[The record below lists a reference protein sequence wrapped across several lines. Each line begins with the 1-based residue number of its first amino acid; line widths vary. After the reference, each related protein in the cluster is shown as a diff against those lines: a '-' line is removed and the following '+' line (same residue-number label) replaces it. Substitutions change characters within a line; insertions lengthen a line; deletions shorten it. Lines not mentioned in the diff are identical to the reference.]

1 MYDSNFHTFQNQCLQ
16 IKVHFCPSLINKL
29 ADTLALV
36 SFFYC
41 YSSRI
46 NRIYNW
52 IFPLMWEVNAV
63 IPEMLHNHSLHLYVK
78 PKPEQEVRTA
88 HYHEQSHRICITVS
102 LNSHPP

>member
-1 MYDSNFHTFQNQCLQ
+1 
-16 IKVHFCPSLINKL
+16 
-29 ADTLALV
+29 
-36 SFFYC
+36 
-41 YSSRI
+41 
-46 NRIYNW
+46 
-52 IFPLMWEVNAV
+52 MWEVNAV